1 MTLGLMFF
9 LALLTVVGLGRLL
22 ELVVSRR
29 NRARMQSDHGA
40 APGKDPIF
48 PLMVFLHAM
57 PFWCIPLELFLRT
70 PEFSPGLGWG
80 MVGVFGLATVL
91 RFWTLRT
98 LGKYWNAQVMVPP
111 DLVPVTTGPYAYIR
125 HPNYVVV
132 ILELLSLPLIYSC
145 YYSAIA
151 LTVLNGIV
159 LYFRISSEEALLF
172 ERPAY
177 RAAMADKARF
187 IPGVF

>member
-1 MTLGLMFF
+1 MSQGLLLYLG
-9 LALLTVVGLGRLL
+9 LLTVVGLGRLL

-40 APGKDPIF
+40 SPGRDPIF

-57 PFWCIPLELFLRT
+57 PFWCIPLELYLLA
-70 PEFSPGLGWG
+70 PEFSDVLGYS
-80 MVGVFGLATVL
+80 MVGVFVAATVL

-111 DLVPVTTGPYAYIR
+111 DLEPVTTGPYAYIR

-145 YYSAIA
+145 YLSAIA

-159 LYFRISSEEALLF
+159 LYFRISSEEKLLF

-177 RAAMADKARF
+177 KAAMQDKARF